1 MKIWI
6 RKGYSYDLEME
17 LVFLRLSIFCF
28 KNIAEMKK
36 GEKEKEHKKKG
47 DMRYLHYFFLPFLT
61 AYLLHISCFGGAIF
75 VLKM

>member
-17 LVFLRLSIFCF
+17 LVFLRLSMFCF

-36 GEKEKEHKKKG
+36 GKKKNI
-47 DMRYLHYFFLPFLT
+47 RKRET
-61 AYLLHISCFGGAIF
+61 
-75 VLKM
+75 